1 VFLRE
6 TRRTNRDGSVVSYL
20 QLAHN
25 ERHPVSGNPV
35 AKVIHS
41 FGRADQVDRAALA
54 RLVSSI
60 SRFLTPEQ
68 AVTATTATT
77 ATTAVSAGEPGGGV
91 EVLDSRR
98 LGAAWTLDRIWE
110 RLGIG
115 AAIRRVAT
123 GRRLDGEQVE
133 RVVFAL
139 VAQRACEPGSKLAA
153 TGWVAERVA
162 IAGCSGFTDDA
173 AYAAM
178 DFLLDA
184 LPEIAAEVFGSVAH
198 LLNLDLDIV
207 FVDTTST
214 YWETETADE
223 LAELA
228 DEPAD
233 DETSNP
239 AEAGTRAFGHS
250 KDHRGDLPQVVIAMA
265 VTRDGVPVRCWS
277 FPGDTADTAII
288 RTVKD
293 DLGGWG
299 LRRLVWVADRGFA
312 SAANRAYLTR
322 GGGHYIHAEK
332 LRQTNT
338 EAAAALARP
347 GRYRTV
353 ADNLRVK
360 EVQVAPG
367 GDGDGDHGARTQ
379 RFVICHNPEAAER
392 DQRVRTNLVAHLQQL
407 IDGSDSWTT
416 RRRDELVGSLKTKPG
431 LRRYLR
437 RTQTGLLRVDHG
449 AIKRET
455 HLDGKWLLRTSDL
468 TLTPDDLAA
477 AYKQLLA
484 VERGWRDFK
493 GALGLRPVFHH
504 REDRIRAHI
513 QLCWLALLLLRVIE
527 IATGDTWRNVRR
539 ELDRMHLVT
548 LATNAGQIAQRTTST
563 AGQQTLLRALDLPEP
578 PRIFDYTLPSS
589 S

>member
-1 VFLRE
+1 MYLRE
-6 TRRTNRDGSVVSYL
+6 TRRTNRDGSVVRYL

-25 ERHPVSGNPV
+25 ERHPQTGNPV
-35 AKVIHS
+35 AKVIHN
-41 FGRADQVDRAALA
+41 FGRAERVDRDGLA

-60 SRFLTPEQ
+60 SRFLDP
-68 AVTATTATT
+68 A
-77 ATTAVSAGEPGGGV
+77 TAVAAAAGAEV

-98 LGAAWTLDRIWE
+98 MGGAWTLGRVWE

-123 GRRLDGEQVE
+123 GRRLDGEAVE

-139 VAQRACEPGSKLAA
+139 VAQRALEPGSKLAA

-162 IAGCSGFTDDA
+162 IEGLGGFSDDA
-173 AYAAM
+173 AYRGM

-184 LPEIAAEVFGSVAH
+184 LDEIAAEVFASVAH

-214 YWETETADE
+214 YWETEVADE

-228 DEPAD
+228 EPVDD
-233 DETSNP
+233 DEFTSP
-239 AEAGTRAFGHS
+239 TEAGTRAFGHS
-250 KDHRGDLPQVVIAMA
+250 KDHRPDLPQVVIAMA
-265 VTRDGVPVRCWS
+265 VTRDGVPVRCWT
-277 FPGDTADTAII
+277 FPGDTADQAII
-288 RTVKD
+288 RTIKD
-293 DLGGWG
+293 GLGGWG

-332 LRQTNT
+332 LRHTNT
-338 EAAAALARP
+338 EATAALARA

-367 GDGDGDHGARTQ
+367 GNGDGDDGARAQ
-379 RFVICHNPEAAER
+379 RFVICHNPEQGDRDAA
-392 DQRVRTNLVAHLQQL
+392 VRANLIAHLTQL
-407 IDGSDSWTT
+407 IDGSDDWTP
-416 RRRDELVGSLKTKPG
+416 RRRDELVGSLRTKPG

-437 RTQTGLLRVDHG
+437 RTRTGRLRIDHG
-449 AIKRET
+449 AAKREA

-527 IATGDTWRNVRR
+527 NATGDTWRNTRH
-539 ELDRMHLVT
+539 ELDRMALVT
-548 LATNAGQIAQRTTST
+548 LATPNGHVAQRST
-563 AGQQTLLRALDLPEP
+563 LTPGQKTILTALDLPEP
-578 PRIFDYTLPSS
+578 PRFFDFTVPAT
-589 S
+589 

>member
-1 VFLRE
+1 MFLRE

-41 FGRADQVDRAALA
+41 FGRADRVDRAALA

-60 SRFLTPEQ
+60 SRFLSPEQ
-68 AVTATTATT
+68 AVAATAGA
-77 ATTAVSAGEPGGGV
+77 GGGEV

-110 RLGIG
+110 RLGVG
-115 AAIRRVAT
+115 AAIRRVAA
-123 GRRLDGEQVE
+123 GRRRDGDAVE

-162 IAGCSGFTDDA
+162 IGGCAGFTDDA

-184 LPEIAAEVFGSVAH
+184 LDEIAAEIFSSVAH

-214 YWETETADE
+214 YWETETADDDT
-223 LAELA
+223 ELA
-228 DEPAD
+228 DPVGD
-233 DETSNP
+233 DELRSPT
-239 AEAGTRAFGHS
+239 EAGTRAFGHS
-250 KDHRGDLPQVVIAMA
+250 KDHRADLPQVVIAMA

-332 LRQTNT
+332 LRHTNT

-360 EVQVAPG
+360 EVHVAPG
-367 GDGDGDHGARTQ
+367 GDGDGADDGDDGARTQ
-379 RFVICHNPEAAER
+379 RFVICHNPEQAER
-392 DQRVRTNLVAHLQQL
+392 DQQVRTNLVAHLETL
-407 IDGSDSWTT
+407 IVGSDDWTA
-416 RRRDELVGSLKTKPG
+416 RRRDELVGSLRAKPG

-437 RTQTGLLRVDHG
+437 RTPSGLLRVDHG
-449 AIKRET
+449 AAKREA
-455 HLDGKWLLRTSDL
+455 HLDGKWLLRTSDT

-493 GALGLRPVFHH
+493 GALGLRPVFHY

-527 IATGDTWRNVRR
+527 NATGDTWRNTRH
-539 ELDRMHLVT
+539 ELDRMHLIT
-548 LATNAGQIAQRTTST
+548 LATDHGRVAQRSTTT
-563 AGQQTLLRALDLPEP
+563 PGQQAVLRALDLPEP
-578 PRIFDYTLPSS
+578 PKFFDFTLPESD
-589 S
+589 

>member
-6 TRRTNRDGSVVSYL
+6 TKRKNQDGSVVSYL

-41 FGRADQVDRAALA
+41 FGRADTVDRAALA

-68 AVTATTATT
+68 AVTAA
-77 ATTAVSAGEPGGGV
+77 AGAGELGGGV

-110 RLGIG
+110 RLGVG
-115 AAIRRVAT
+115 AAIRRVAA
-123 GRRLDGEQVE
+123 GRRLDGDAVE

-139 VAQRACEPGSKLAA
+139 VAQRSCEPGSKLAA

-162 IAGCSGFTDDA
+162 IQSCAGFTDDA

-184 LPEIAAEVFGSVAH
+184 LDEIAAEIFSTVAH

-223 LAELA
+223 DIELAE
-228 DEPAD
+228 PVAD
-233 DETSNP
+233 DELHSPT
-239 AEAGTRAFGHS
+239 EAGTRAFGHS
-250 KDHRGDLPQVVIAMA
+250 KDHRADLPQVVIAMA
-265 VTRDGVPVRCWS
+265 VTRDGVPVRCWT

-288 RTVKD
+288 RTIKD

-299 LRRLVWVADRGFA
+299 LRRLVWVADPTDSTGFA
-312 SAANRAYLTR
+312 SAANRGYLTR

-332 LRQTNT
+332 LRHTNT
-338 EAAAALARP
+338 EAAAALGRP

-360 EVQVAPG
+360 EVAVAPG
-367 GDGDGDHGARTQ
+367 GDGDGDQGARTQ
-379 RFVICHNPEAAER
+379 RFVICHNPEQAQR
-392 DQRVRTNLVAHLQQL
+392 DQQVRSNLVAHLQQL
-407 IDGSDSWTT
+407 IDGSDTWTA
-416 RRRDELVGSLKTKPG
+416 RRRDELVGSLRAKPG

-437 RTQTGLLRVDHG
+437 RTKAGLLRIDQA
-449 AIKRET
+449 AIKREQ

-468 TLTPDDLAA
+468 TLTADDLAA
-477 AYKQLLA
+477 AYKQLLQ

-493 GALGLRPVFHH
+493 GALGLRPVFHY

-527 IATGDTWRNVRR
+527 NATGDTWRNTRR

-548 LATNAGQIAQRTTST
+548 LATSAGRIAQRSATTP
-563 AGQQTLLRALDLPEP
+563 GQQTVLRALDLPEP
-578 PRIFDYTLPSS
+578 PRFFDFTFPESR
-589 S
+589 